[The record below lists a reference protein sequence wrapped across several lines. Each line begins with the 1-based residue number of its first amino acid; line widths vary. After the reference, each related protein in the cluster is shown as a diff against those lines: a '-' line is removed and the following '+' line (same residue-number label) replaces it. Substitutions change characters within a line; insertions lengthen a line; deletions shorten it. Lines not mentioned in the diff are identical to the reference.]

1 MITTKTRSIKAN
13 KDLMDKFEK
22 KARKQGG
29 TFNSRVVEL
38 MAFDIIK
45 DKKP

>member
-1 MITTKTRSIKAN
+1 MVTTKTRSIKAN

-22 KARKQGG
+22 KAKKNGG

-38 MAFDIIK
+38 IIN
-45 DKKP
+45 DLKK